1 MTLKKA
7 SQIRMLVRSVLILV
21 TAFGLN
27 LSADQVA
34 AIQVTAE
41 ALLQMFVPSER

>member
-1 MTLKKA
+1 MNTKKA
-7 SQIRMLVRSVLILV
+7 SQVRMLVRSVLVLV
-21 TAFGLN
+21 TAFGLK

-41 ALLQMFVPSER
+41 ALLQMVVKADR